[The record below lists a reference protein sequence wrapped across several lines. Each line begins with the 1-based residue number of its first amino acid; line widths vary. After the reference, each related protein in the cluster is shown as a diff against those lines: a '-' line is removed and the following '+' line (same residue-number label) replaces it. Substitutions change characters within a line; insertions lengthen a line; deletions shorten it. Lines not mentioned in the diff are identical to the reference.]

1 MFSECANPACRAEF
15 DYRQGA
21 IFRFRSQ
28 PLEDGRPANAHSIQ
42 HFWLCGTCARIY
54 RLEYEEG
61 RGVFLR
67 RFAGNTMQ
75 SGLPRLVALA

>member
-21 IFRFRSQ
+21 IFRFRMQ
-28 PLEDGRPANAHSIQ
+28 ALEGGQSANAHSIQ

-61 RGVFLR
+61 RVFLS

-75 SGLPRLVALA
+75 SGLPRLVASA

>member
-28 PLEDGRPANAHSIQ
+28 PLQDGQPANAHSIQ
-42 HFWLCGTCARIY
+42 HFWLCSNCARIY

-67 RFAGNTMQ
+67 HIGGNVMQ
-75 SGLPRLVALA
+75 SSLPRQVALA